1 MNFSNITSSITA
13 IIQTGKLEIMLPL
26 LVLSILALSTIFE
39 RIWHWMRVLI
49 REKRILNRILDAA
62 YRNWNLAREMAME
75 YRRHPVGR
83 FLYIPLRLTNPEPEV
98 FHLAIETAADDE
110 LALMRRGEKV
120 LEAVI
125 ALSPLIGLLGTVWG
139 LMDSLG
145 SISISDIGTADTGG
159 VTLGIGQALG
169 STFAGLVVAIVSLA
183 FYRFFQA
190 LWFNQV
196 RIFRK
201 AGSELEL
208 IYRQKWYQD
217 EEENEEFALEMDGVT
232 PEDRQLEGKE
242 N

>member
-1 MNFSNITSSITA
+1 MNLSDVT
-13 IIQTGKLEIMLPL
+13 QYVRLEILLPL
-26 LVLSILALSTIFE
+26 AALSILALSTILE
-39 RIWHWMRVLI
+39 RIWHWLRVLI
-49 REKRILNRILDAA
+49 GEKRVLNRILDAA
-62 YRNWNLAREMAME
+62 YRNWNLSREIAME
-75 YRRHPVGR
+75 YRRHPMGR
-83 FLYIPLRLTNPEPEV
+83 FLYAPLRLTNPEPEV

-145 SISISDIGTADTGG
+145 SISISNIGTADTGG
-159 VTLGIGQALG
+159 ITLGIGQALA
-169 STFAGLVVAIVSLA
+169 STAIGLGVAIVSLA

-217 EEENEEFALEMDGVT
+217 EEEENDEFALEMDGVA

-242 N
+242 T